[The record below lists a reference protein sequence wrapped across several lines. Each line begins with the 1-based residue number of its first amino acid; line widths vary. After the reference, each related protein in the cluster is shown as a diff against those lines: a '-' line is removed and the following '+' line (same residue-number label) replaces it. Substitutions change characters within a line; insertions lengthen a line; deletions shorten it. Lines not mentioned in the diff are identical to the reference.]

1 MKLSPSIFKAYDIRG
16 IIDQTLDASVAKSI
30 GQAFG
35 SEMRELGET
44 VIVIGRD
51 GRLSGPNLI
60 EALAEG
66 LLSTGIDVIDLGMV
80 ATPMVYFGANQT
92 IEGRKP
98 LSGIMITGSHNPPNY
113 NGFKMVLGG
122 AAIYGD
128 QIQAIRQRIEAQ
140 QFIQVP
146 PAEMGKRSYFDIFP
160 LYLERIVSDVK
171 LARPMKIAVDCGNG
185 VGGAFAATLF
195 RALGCEVEELFC
207 EVDGHFPNH
216 HPDPAHIE
224 NLQDLIQN
232 LVATNNELGLA
243 FDGDADRL
251 GVVTKDGQ
259 VIFPDRQMMLFA
271 KDVLSRNPG
280 KQIIY
285 DVKCTRNLATW
296 VKQHGGE
303 PLMWKTGHSL
313 VKAKLKETGAPLA
326 GEMSGH
332 IFFKDRWFG
341 FDDGL
346 YTGARLLEILSKEK
360 DPNQTL
366 NDLPNAICTPE
377 LQLACAEGE
386 PFTVLETIKA
396 NAKFPT
402 SQSINTIDG
411 VRVEYADG
419 FGLARP
425 SNTTPIVVMRFEAD
439 SEAAIQRIQAEFKLA
454 LLAAKPDAKLPF

>member
-1 MKLSPSIFKAYDIRG
+1 M
-16 IIDQTLDASVAKSI
+16 
-30 GQAFG
+30 
-35 SEMRELGET
+35 
-44 VIVIGRD
+44 
-51 GRLSGPNLI
+51 
-60 EALAEG
+60 
-66 LLSTGIDVIDLGMV
+66 
-80 ATPMVYFGANQT
+80 
-92 IEGRKP
+92 
-98 LSGIMITGSHNPPNY
+98 
-113 NGFKMVLGG
+113 
-122 AAIYGD
+122 
-128 QIQAIRQRIEAQ
+128 
-140 QFIQVP
+140 
-146 PAEMGKRSYFDIFP
+146 
-160 LYLERIVSDVK
+160 K

-224 NLQDLIQN
+224 NLQDLIKN
-232 LVATNNELGLA
+232 LATTNNELGLA

-377 LQLACAEGE
+377 LQLECAEGE
-386 PFTVLETIKA
+386 PFTILEKIKA

-439 SEAAIQRIQAEFKLA
+439 SEEAIQRIQAEFKLA